1 MLATQIYNKAYV
13 DLIQDARRSPLINAL
28 FRSVV
33 VNFRWPFFSV
43 LTIDQPIG
51 EQRFAETAIEE
62 LHHTGR
68 QVKAVGTGL
77 ASSLSGASS

>member
-13 DLIQDARRSPLINAL
+13 DLIQDARRSPLINTL

-33 VNFRWPFFSV
+33 VNFRGPFFSV
-43 LTIDQPIG
+43 LTIDQPIW
-51 EQRFAETAIEE
+51 EQRFAETAIEG